1 MKVRKVIGLLMMF
14 LPTVLIVIGLWYF
27 ERVGYGNTLQNIQQ
41 ALVMG
46 VPPLILAGAASWRPL
61 LGGSIAFGLSLPVV
75 AFWTLRSIFTYDIEP
90 LWAYA
95 NLLLV
100 LIFMVGSILV
110 FTSARRTGGQAVK
123 SPDSGR
129 QL

>member
-1 MKVRKVIGLLMMF
+1 MKARKVIGLLMML
-14 LPTVLIVIGLWYF
+14 LPTVLMAIGLWYF
-27 ERVGYGNTLQNIQQ
+27 ERVGYGNTFQNIQL

-46 VPPLILAGAASWRPL
+46 VPPLILAAAAWWRPL

-75 AFWTLRSIFTYDIEP
+75 AFWTLRSIYTYDIEP

-100 LIFMVGSILV
+100 LIFMAGSILV
-110 FTSARRTGGQAVK
+110 FTSARKANGFGN
-123 SPDSGR
+123 
-129 QL
+129 